1 MKCANIWKT
10 RVTEWTNMFQ
20 MINACYKAIYGA
32 QGSFIVQERLMEF
45 NVTEYEKFIDTVS
58 YSLL

>member
-1 MKCANIWKT
+1 
-10 RVTEWTNMFQ
+10 MFQ

>member
-10 RVTEWTNMFQ
+10 CITEWTNMFQ
-20 MINACYKAIYGA
+20 MINACYKAIHGA
-32 QGSFIVQERLMEF
+32 HGSTVQVRLMEF
-45 NVTEYEKFIDTVS
+45 NVTEYEKFIDIVS